1 MVAAGCEDVNEL
13 GATPL
18 LSTAFRNYGDSLI
31 EAGAPGAKRE
41 PDRAKHQLMVS
52 SAETFR
58 RSDHPVC
65 AFASLSASTPPL
77 RGGECVPSP
86 LAPRGGRFP
95 LRLPSVTH
103 RGPVDFFPAQI
114 NLIDPAGILDV
125 LERIRIEHDEIGASA
140 GGDQACIETCDFR
153 GI

>member
-41 PDRAKHQLMVS
+41 PDRAKPQLVVS

-58 RSDHPVC
+58 RTDHPVC
-65 AFASLSASTPPL
+65 GASVASRL
-77 RGGECVPSP
+77 FNYCRS
-86 LAPRGGRFP
+86 
-95 LRLPSVTH
+95 LPSSAR
-103 RGPVDFFPAQI
+103 RGLLR
-114 NLIDPAGILDV
+114 NHNYEV
-125 LERIRIEHDEIGASA
+125 LY
-140 GGDQACIETCDFR
+140 
-153 GI
+153 

>member
-41 PDRAKHQLMVS
+41 PDRAKPQLVVS

-58 RSDHPVC
+58 RTDHPVC
-65 AFASLSASTPPL
+65 GASVASRLFIDAAATPPWQPWQ
-77 RGGECVPSP
+77 GGETQRRKP
-86 LAPRGGRFP
+86 
-95 LRLPSVTH
+95 H
-103 RGPVDFFPAQI
+103 R
-114 NLIDPAGILDV
+114 
-125 LERIRIEHDEIGASA
+125 
-140 GGDQACIETCDFR
+140 
-153 GI
+153 